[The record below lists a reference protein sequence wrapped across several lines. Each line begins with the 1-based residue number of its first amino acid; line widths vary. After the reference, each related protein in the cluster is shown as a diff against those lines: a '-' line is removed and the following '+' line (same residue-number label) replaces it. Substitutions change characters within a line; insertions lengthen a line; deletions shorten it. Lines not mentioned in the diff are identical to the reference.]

1 MSYWE
6 GRLDMCS
13 FSVAVLTSSVR
24 NMDVF
29 FNFWQMKTWDSPKNG
44 DVDLGTAL
52 QQECL
57 RRGKLLLHSEAMGKV
72 YKQK

>member
-1 MSYWE
+1 
-6 GRLDMCS
+6 
-13 FSVAVLTSSVR
+13 
-24 NMDVF
+24 
-29 FNFWQMKTWDSPKNG
+29 MKTWDSPKNG

-72 YKQK
+72 YIKNKNHTKCSETTFRIIMINERPGKAVSG